1 MTSHW
6 LVQLAVLAVLVFW
19 VVGAYNRLMRL
30 RNAVAAAWG
39 QVEPA
44 LARRSEAMQEVV
56 ELVRDP
62 LAAEAGTLQALA
74 DADLRTR
81 QAAEAVR
88 TGRSRP
94 EEVSDWVAA
103 EAALASPAARLRALI
118 ELQPA
123 LFQDAVRGARLGPAL
138 AAWIDAEPRI
148 GFARQTF
155 NEAVHAYNQAL
166 HQWPTRLITTVF
178 GFTGAGRA

>member
-6 LVQLAVLAVLVFW
+6 LLQIAIVAVVVFW

-30 RNAVAAAWG
+30 RNAVSAAWA

-44 LARRSEAMQEVV
+44 LARRSEAMAEVV
-56 ELVRDP
+56 ELVREP

-74 DADLRTR
+74 EADLRTR

-88 TGRSRP
+88 AARARAS
-94 EEVSDWVAA
+94 EVSQWVAM

-123 LFQDAVRGARLGPAL
+123 LLHDSPQAAKLKPAL
-138 AAWIDAEPRI
+138 KAWIESEPRI

-155 NEAVHAYNQAL
+155 NEAVQAYNHAL
-166 HQWPTRLITTVF
+166 HQWPTRLITAVF
-178 GFTGAGRA
+178 GFAGAGRA

>member
-1 MTSHW
+1 MTPHW
-6 LVQLAVLAVLVFW
+6 LIQVAILAILVFW

-30 RNAVAAAWG
+30 RNAVASAWA

-44 LARRSEAMQEVV
+44 LAKRSEAMAQIV
-56 ELVRDP
+56 EIVREP

-88 TGRSRP
+88 AARARAA
-94 EEVSDWVAA
+94 EVSQWVAA

-123 LFQDAVRGARLGPAL
+123 LMQEAARAASLRPAL
-138 AAWIDAEPRI
+138 DAWIESEPRI

-155 NEAVHAYNQAL
+155 NEAVQAYNHAL
-166 HQWPTRLITTVF
+166 HQWPTRLITAVF
-178 GFTGAGRA
+178 GFSGAGRA

>member
-1 MTSHW
+1 MSSHW

-30 RNAVAAAWG
+30 RNAVASAWA

-44 LARRSEAMQEVV
+44 LARRGEAMQEVV
-56 ELVRDP
+56 DLVREP
-62 LAAEAGTLQALA
+62 LAAEAGTLQALV
-74 DADLRTR
+74 DADVRTR

-88 TGRSRP
+88 ATRARA
-94 EEVSDWVAA
+94 EEVSQWVAA

-123 LFQDAVRGARLGPAL
+123 LLQEPGPGPRLGPAL

-155 NEAVHAYNQAL
+155 NEAVQAYNQAL

-178 GFTGAGRA
+178 GFAAAGRA